1 MISILLIR
9 ILFKLVWGD
18 QMNNLKN
25 IVAKVLG
32 ISVSEITN
40 DLTRNQAEGWDSFG
54 HMMLISEVET
64 QLNIKF
70 TMKEVEELQTFQQLQ
85 DLVLAKR
92 GV

>member
-1 MISILLIR
+1 
-9 ILFKLVWGD
+9 
-18 QMNNLKN
+18 MNNLKN